1 MLLRIVMF
9 IATVFYLTGTNF
21 HNNPA
26 CTCTWLYL
34 ALQMAAAHVNHHPD
48 QGPKSHSL
56 TIKVLPLTCYQQ
68 SIIFCIMHFI
78 LLCSEG
84 ELAEPAEPEV
94 KEMTLDEWKAAQ
106 AGARTRP
113 IQFNVR
119 RAGEGEDQTQW
130 KKTVALEPRK
140 RTESTDE
147 SYEEEHDEMSS
158 NKVCR
163 DVKRGATVATDYK
176 YTQTGF

>member
-1 MLLRIVMF
+1 
-9 IATVFYLTGTNF
+9 
-21 HNNPA
+21 
-26 CTCTWLYL
+26 
-34 ALQMAAAHVNHHPD
+34 
-48 QGPKSHSL
+48 
-56 TIKVLPLTCYQQ
+56 
-68 SIIFCIMHFI
+68 MHFI

-158 NKVCR
+158 NKVCKGCQEGSSSR
-163 DVKRGATVATDYK
+163 Y
-176 YTQTGF
+176 